1 MKSLQTVGLAVA
13 MHVVLP
19 NAGVAEERE
28 VGGAT
33 SEWRWPRRG
42 GSSAPRAA
50 KPLKNGLSRGLF
62 PCVRFAFSVRAKVPV
77 RFGGGTV
84 GGWRCAGLLA
94 EEARKIGL

>member
-1 MKSLQTVGLAVA
+1 MYHEARVA
-13 MHVVLP
+13 GD
-19 NAGVAEERE
+19 A
-28 VGGAT
+28 
-33 SEWRWPRRG
+33 RG
-42 GSSAPRAA
+42 GRGASVHLLEQLRGIGRKCAFY
-50 KPLKNGLSRGLF
+50 NGFAGSVPKKSF